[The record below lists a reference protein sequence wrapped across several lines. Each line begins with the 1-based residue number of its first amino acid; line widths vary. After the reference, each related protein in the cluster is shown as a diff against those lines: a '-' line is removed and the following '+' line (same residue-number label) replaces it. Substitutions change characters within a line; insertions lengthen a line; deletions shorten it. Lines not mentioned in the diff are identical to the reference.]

1 MLGDRY
7 IQNNDIIEKAINN
20 DLKTLK
26 DNDEIQG
33 KGEYNHYYANILLII
48 NNL

>member
-20 DLKTLK
+20 DMKTLK
-26 DNDEIQG
+26 DNDEI
-33 KGEYNHYYANILLII
+33 
-48 NNL
+48 

>member
-26 DNDEIQG
+26 DNDEI
-33 KGEYNHYYANILLII
+33 
-48 NNL
+48 

>member
-7 IQNNDIIEKAINN
+7 QNNDIIEKGINN

-26 DNDEIQG
+26 DNDEI
-33 KGEYNHYYANILLII
+33 
-48 NNL
+48 